1 LDGALVEQ
9 VLAHLRS
16 MVRGDVR
23 SCEPMSRHT
32 SFRVGG
38 PADLY
43 VRPADFPSL
52 EAARAILAGFGLPV
66 LVVGLGTNLLVRD
79 GGIRG
84 AVVSTARLSGWRVDG
99 TRVVAQS
106 GSPLAALAREAARHG
121 LSGLEFAAGI
131 PGTLGGAV
139 VMNAGAH
146 GMCMADVIERVV
158 VQGRDGEAVLQRD
171 EMQFTY
177 RSSRLR
183 GRDLVVVEAAL
194 RLRPSSST
202 QVRQRMQALLQVR
215 RRSQPRGYPSAGC
228 FFRNPPGVAAGFL
241 IEQAGCKGM
250 RVGRAE
256 VSAVHANFLV
266 NLGGATAADILAL
279 ATRVRERVAERF
291 GLWLEPEV
299 EIVGEDPTT

>member
-1 LDGALVEQ
+1 MDRAVVEQ
-9 VLAHLRS
+9 VLARLRS

-52 EAARAILAGFGLPV
+52 EAARAILAEAGLPV
-66 LVVGLGTNLLVRD
+66 LVIGLGTNLLVRD

-99 TRVVAQS
+99 TRMLAQS
-106 GSPLAALAREAARHG
+106 GSPLAALAREAARQG

-146 GMCMADVIERVV
+146 GMSMADVVERVT
-158 VQGRDGEAVLQRD
+158 VQGRGGRAVLQRD
-171 EMQFTY
+171 ELGFTY

-183 GRDLVVVEAAL
+183 GRDLVVVEAVL
-194 RLRPSSST
+194 NLQPSSST
-202 QVRQRMQALLQVR
+202 QVRQRMEELLEVR
-215 RRSQPRGYPSAGC
+215 RRTQPRGVPSAGS
-228 FFRNPPGVAAGFL
+228 FFRNPPGLAAGFL

-250 RVGRAE
+250 RVGGAE
-256 VSAVHANFLV
+256 VSPVHANFLV
-266 NLGGATAADILAL
+266 NVGGATAADILAL
-279 ATRVRERVAERF
+279 AARVRERVAERF

-299 EIVGEDPTT
+299 EIVGEDLTT

>member
-1 LDGALVEQ
+1 
-9 VLAHLRS
+9 
-16 MVRGDVR
+16 
-23 SCEPMSRHT
+23 MSRHT

-99 TRVVAQS
+99 TRMLAQS
-106 GSPLAALAREAARHG
+106 GSPLAALAREAARQG

-146 GMCMADVIERVV
+146 GMCMADVVERVT
-158 VQGRDGEAVLQRD
+158 VQGRGGRAVLQRD
-171 EMQFTY
+171 ELEFTY
-177 RSSRLR
+177 RSSSLR
-183 GRDLVVVEAAL
+183 GRDLVVVEAVL
-194 RLRPSSST
+194 NLRPSSGAE
-202 QVRQRMQALLQVR
+202 VRQRMQALLEVR
-215 RRSQPRGYPSAGC
+215 RRTQPRGLPSAGS

-250 RVGRAE
+250 RVGGAE
-256 VSAVHANFLV
+256 VSPVHANFLV

-279 ATRVRERVAERF
+279 AARVRERVAERF

-299 EIVGEDPTT
+299 EIVGEDLTT

>member
-1 LDGALVEQ
+1 LDRAVVEQ
-9 VLAHLRS
+9 VLARLRS

-52 EAARAILAGFGLPV
+52 EAARAILAEAGLPV
-66 LVVGLGTNLLVRD
+66 LVMGLGTNLLVRD

-99 TRVVAQS
+99 TRMLAQS
-106 GSPLAALAREAARHG
+106 GSPLAALAREAARQG

-146 GMCMADVIERVV
+146 GMCMADVVERVT
-158 VQGRDGEAVLQRD
+158 VQGRGGRAVLQRD
-171 EMQFTY
+171 ELEFTY
-177 RSSRLR
+177 RSSSLR
-183 GRDLVVVEAAL
+183 GRDLVVVEAVL
-194 RLRPSSST
+194 NLRPSSGAE
-202 QVRQRMQALLQVR
+202 VRQRMQALLEVR
-215 RRSQPRGYPSAGC
+215 RRTQPRGLPSAGS

-250 RVGRAE
+250 RVGGAE
-256 VSAVHANFLV
+256 VSPVHANFLV

-279 ATRVRERVAERF
+279 AARVRERVAERF

-299 EIVGEDPTT
+299 EIVGEDLTT

>member
-1 LDGALVEQ
+1 
-9 VLAHLRS
+9 
-16 MVRGDVR
+16 
-23 SCEPMSRHT
+23 MSRHT

-52 EAARAILAGFGLPV
+52 EAARAILAEAGLPV
-66 LVVGLGTNLLVRD
+66 LVIGLGTNLLVRD

-99 TRVVAQS
+99 TRMLAQS
-106 GSPLAALAREAARHG
+106 GSPLAALAREAARQG

-146 GMCMADVIERVV
+146 GMSMADVVERVT
-158 VQGRDGEAVLQRD
+158 VQGRGGRTVLHRD
-171 EMQFTY
+171 ELEFTY
-177 RSSRLR
+177 RSSSLR
-183 GRDLVVVEAAL
+183 GRDLVVVEAVL
-194 RLRPSSST
+194 NLRPSSGAE
-202 QVRQRMQALLQVR
+202 VRQRMQALLEVR
-215 RRSQPRGYPSAGC
+215 RRTQPRGVPSAGS

-250 RVGRAE
+250 RVGGAE
-256 VSAVHANFLV
+256 VSPVHANFLV
-266 NLGGATAADILAL
+266 NVGGATAADILAL
-279 ATRVRERVAERF
+279 AARVRERVAERF

-299 EIVGEDPTT
+299 EIVGEDLTT